1 MGLDAIKRGFRP
13 ATLVANAAMLVC
25 LASALPA
32 HAAAGDAAPVPGQVV
47 AGGMVPDEA
56 TKATVLAKLRELYGS
71 ANVLDQIEVG
81 NVVSPPNWSANVQ
94 KILSPAIKQVNRG
107 QLNID
112 GTQVSLHGDV
122 GNEAQRQQI
131 TSDMATTLGQ
141 SYTIKNGLRVAAV
154 SEQGLLD
161 KTLANRII
169 EFETGSATLT
179 PKGRAILDEM
189 YTVLPRLNGRKIEI
203 VGHTDNQPIRRVAA
217 QHPTNMHLSA
227 HRAISV
233 RDALVSDGVTAN
245 RMQVAGYGEFRPR
258 VPNDSPDARARNRR
272 VDIVVLTSAQ
282 AASEEYH
289 RTGVSVPVQTVVDRL
304 QAKLDAKRKKL
315 GR

>member
-71 ANVLDQIEVG
+71 ANVVDQIEVG

-112 GTQVSLHGDV
+112 GTQVALHGDV
-122 GNEAQRQQI
+122 GNEAQRQQ
-131 TSDMATTLGQ
+131 MGCA
-141 SYTIKNGLRVAAV
+141 
-154 SEQGLLD
+154 
-161 KTLANRII
+161 
-169 EFETGSATLT
+169 
-179 PKGRAILDEM
+179 
-189 YTVLPRLNGRKIEI
+189 
-203 VGHTDNQPIRRVAA
+203 
-217 QHPTNMHLSA
+217 
-227 HRAISV
+227 
-233 RDALVSDGVTAN
+233 
-245 RMQVAGYGEFRPR
+245 
-258 VPNDSPDARARNRR
+258 
-272 VDIVVLTSAQ
+272 
-282 AASEEYH
+282 
-289 RTGVSVPVQTVVDRL
+289 
-304 QAKLDAKRKKL
+304 
-315 GR
+315 

>member
-13 ATLVANAAMLVC
+13 ATLVTNAAMLAC

-71 ANVLDQIEVG
+71 ANVVDEIEVG

-122 GNEAQRQQI
+122 GNEAQRQQL
-131 TSDMATTLGQ
+131 TSDMATALGQ
-141 SYTIKNGLRVAAV
+141 SYTIKNGLRV
-154 SEQGLLD
+154 
-161 KTLANRII
+161 
-169 EFETGSATLT
+169 
-179 PKGRAILDEM
+179 
-189 YTVLPRLNGRKIEI
+189 
-203 VGHTDNQPIRRVAA
+203 
-217 QHPTNMHLSA
+217 
-227 HRAISV
+227 
-233 RDALVSDGVTAN
+233 
-245 RMQVAGYGEFRPR
+245 
-258 VPNDSPDARARNRR
+258 
-272 VDIVVLTSAQ
+272 
-282 AASEEYH
+282 
-289 RTGVSVPVQTVVDRL
+289 
-304 QAKLDAKRKKL
+304 
-315 GR
+315 

>member
-13 ATLVANAAMLVC
+13 ATFLANAAMLVC
-25 LASALPA
+25 LGSVLPA
-32 HAAAGDAAPVPGQVV
+32 HAAAGDAPVPGQVV

-56 TKATVLAKLRELYGS
+56 TKATVLAKLRDLYGS
-71 ANVLDQIEVG
+71 ANVVDQIEVG

-122 GNEAQRQQI
+122 GNEAQRQQL
-131 TSDMATTLGQ
+131 TSDMATALGQ

-161 KTLANRII
+161 QTLANRII

-189 YTVLPRLNGRKIEI
+189 AAVLPRLNGRKIEI
-203 VGHTDNQPIRRVAA
+203 VGHTDNSGSRALNLNLSQARAETVKNYLIAKGAEQGTLTAMGVGPDQPVAA
-217 QHPTNMHLSA
+217 NNTDEGRS
-227 HRAISV
+227 
-233 RDALVSDGVTAN
+233 
-245 RMQVAGYGEFRPR
+245 
-258 VPNDSPDARARNRR
+258 RNRR
-272 VDIVVLTSAQ
+272 IEFR
-282 AASEEYH
+282 AS
-289 RTGVSVPVQTVVDRL
+289 
-304 QAKLDAKRKKL
+304 K
-315 GR
+315 

>member
-13 ATLVANAAMLVC
+13 ATILMVC
-25 LASALPA
+25 LAALPGLA
-32 HAAAGDAAPVPGQVV
+32 FAAPGDQPPAAATVTAATPTPGQVV

-203 VGHTDNQPIRRVAA
+203 VGHTDNSGSRAM
-217 QHPTNMHLSA
+217 NLNLS
-227 HRAISV
+227 
-233 RDALVSDGVTAN
+233 
-245 RMQVAGYGEFRPR
+245 Q
-258 VPNDSPDARARNRR
+258 ARAETPRAPSKAR
-272 VDIVVLTSAQ
+272 
-282 AASEEYH
+282 
-289 RTGVSVPVQTVVDRL
+289 
-304 QAKLDAKRKKL
+304 
-315 GR
+315 